1 MKDLRADYRKQ
12 IRELEKELIINLKDF
27 EVFMEKNKVLEIK

>member
-27 EVFMEKNKVLEIK
+27 EVFTEKNKVLEIK

>member
-1 MKDLRADYRKQ
+1 MKDIRADYRKQ

-27 EVFMEKNKVLEIK
+27 EIF

>member
-27 EVFMEKNKVLEIK
+27 EVFMEKNKVLEK

>member
-27 EVFMEKNKVLEIK
+27 EIF

>member
-1 MKDLRADYRKQ
+1 MKDLRSDYRKQ

-27 EVFMEKNKVLEIK
+27 EIF

>member
-27 EVFMEKNKVLEIK
+27 EMFMEKNKVLEIK